1 MDKKNLKKSTSSS
14 SFLDKNKIRQILKIK
29 RNKSQELAKKLKLR
43 KLKKRNNIKK
53 LFKKRTLRKMTNRK
67 LFTDKNSNII
77 DILNSVRK
85 LNFKTNSNLSNNDKK
100 RYYLETIEK
109 KKPDLKKNRFK
120 KLFFKSKRKNM
131 VFPFYKKESDKIIFS
146 KNIRKSFHN
155 NIEEDDYD
163 TDEEILEKA
172 KRKMFSILYNSN
184 FKKNI
189 N

>member
-1 MDKKNLKKSTSSS
+1 MDKKILKKSLSSS
-14 SFLDKNKIRQILKIK
+14 SFLNKNKIREILKIQ
-29 RNKSQELAKKLKLR
+29 RNNSQDLENNLKLKKLL
-43 KLKKRNNIKK
+43 KRNNIKK
-53 LFKKRTLRKMTNRK
+53 LFKKRTLRKIKNRK

-85 LNFKTNSNLSNNDKK
+85 LNFKTNNNLSINEKK

-109 KKPDLKKNRFK
+109 KKPVLKKNKFR

-131 VFPFYKKESDKIIFS
+131 IFHFYKKESDKIVIS

-155 NIEEDDYD
+155 NIGEDDYD

-172 KRKMFSILYNSN
+172 KRKMFSFLYNSN
-184 FKKNI
+184 LKKII